1 MKLEFILSLVIS
13 LALQVSAQ
21 SAAPLV
27 VKTQPTSGD
36 QNVSPGLTEI
46 VITFDQDMAGGY
58 SFTGGGPT
66 FPKVAG
72 KPVWRTPRECVLRA
86 QLEPGRSYTVGINSA
101 TQTNFKSSN
110 GTPADPSILSFRT
123 KASVAGVATAGGNR
137 HAESIQQ
144 LREALDHR
152 YSYRDVHR
160 VDWTAAWQQFEP
172 RLLASTSAR
181 DFAVTAG
188 EMLATTQDAHIWL
201 TEAGQII
208 PAFQREL
215 TPNAD
220 LRLLSTLI
228 SGWSQ
233 RHPMVASGN
242 AAPGVGY
249 IAIHSWERKHGAALV
264 TAALA
269 ALSDLEAQ
277 PALIIDVRF
286 NSGGDET
293 LARDFAG
300 HFVTERKLYAKHRS
314 LGSTEP
320 TDRWLEPS
328 ASSKPF
334 PGRVAVLMG
343 PVNMSSAEAFLLM
356 MRQVPGCRLIGQTS
370 FGASGNPQPH
380 QLANGVT
387 VYLPSWNAMLPDGT
401 SFECKGITPDVEV
414 KISGNIAASDPALTK
429 AIEIVGK

>member
-1 MKLEFILSLVIS
+1 MKLEFLLSLVTS
-13 LALQVSAQ
+13 LALQVFAQ

-27 VKTQPTSGD
+27 LKTQPTSGD

-46 VITFDQDMAGGY
+46 VITFDQDMASSY

-72 KPVWRTPRECVLRA
+72 KPVWRTPRECVLPVL
-86 QLEPGRSYTVGINSA
+86 LESGRSYTVGINSA
-101 TQTNFKSSN
+101 TQTNFKSST
-110 GTPADPSILSFRT
+110 GTPADPSILSFKT
-123 KASVAGVATAGGNR
+123 KAGVAAAGGNR
-137 HAESIQQ
+137 HVESIRQ
-144 LREALDHR
+144 LRDALDHR
-152 YSYRDVHR
+152 YSYRYVHR
-160 VDWTAAWQQFEP
+160 VDWAAAWQQFEP

-188 EMLATTQDAHIWL
+188 EMLAATQDAHIWL
-201 TEAGQII
+201 TEAGQVI
-208 PAFQREL
+208 PAFQRKL
-215 TPNAD
+215 TPNAS
-220 LRLLSTLI
+220 LRLLPKLI

-242 AAPGVGY
+242 AAPDVGY

-264 TAALA
+264 MAALA

-293 LARDFAG
+293 LAREFAG

-334 PGRVAVLMG
+334 AGRVAVLMG

-401 SFECKGITPDVEV
+401 SFETRGITPDVEV
-414 KISGNIAASDPALTK
+414 KYSGDMTASDPVLTK

>member
-1 MKLEFILSLVIS
+1 MKPESLLSLVIS
-13 LALQVSAQ
+13 LALQVTAQ

-27 VKTQPTSGD
+27 VKTQPASGD

-72 KPVWRTPRECVLRA
+72 KPVWRTPRECVLRV

-101 TQTNFKSSN
+101 TQTNFKSIS

-123 KASVAGVATAGGNR
+123 QAVVATAGGNR

-144 LREALDHR
+144 LRDALDHR

-172 RLLASTSAR
+172 RLLASTTAR

-188 EMLATTQDAHIWL
+188 EMLAATQDAHIWL

-208 PAFQREL
+208 PAFQRKL
-215 TPNAD
+215 APNAS
-220 LRLLSTLI
+220 LKLLPSII

-249 IAIHSWERKHGAALV
+249 IAIHSWDRKHGAALV

-269 ALSDLEAQ
+269 ALSDLETQ

-293 LARDFAG
+293 LAREFAG

-320 TDRWLEPS
+320 TDRWLEPT
-328 ASSKPF
+328 ASGKPF

-387 VYLPSWNAMLPDGT
+387 VYLPSWNAMPPDGT
-401 SFECKGITPDVEV
+401 SFETKGITPDVEV
-414 KISGNIAASDPALTK
+414 KYSGDMAASDPVLAK